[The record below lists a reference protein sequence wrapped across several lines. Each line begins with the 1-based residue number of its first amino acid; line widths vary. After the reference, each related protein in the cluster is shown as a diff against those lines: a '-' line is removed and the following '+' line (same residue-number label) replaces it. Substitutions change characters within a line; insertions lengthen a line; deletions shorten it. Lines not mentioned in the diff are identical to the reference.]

1 MKNYPIRTRLW
12 LSLGAMLCLLILVAG
27 ANILHVRYIN
37 QKIRLM
43 SETVFP
49 AATSSLNLKMATH
62 KVMELLNAAA
72 IASRKDILQTLPE
85 LEEKI
90 FSQLATIKSLE
101 SSGFVAP
108 GKNKDILSHYNIA
121 KKAGLAW
128 VGSTLDENW
137 EQEPIAGREFEK
149 AHQDL
154 ESLLLVIETR
164 GTTTLDQSMSNILT
178 TTKKAYVQT
187 ILLCGIGAILF
198 VVFAIVISS
207 SISTPISSLLRVIQ
221 DLRRKKDDYS
231 QRVEIH
237 SHDEIGHLAEEF
249 NEMLDEQERS
259 RHALKEYA
267 GELESL
273 VERRTFQLQ
282 QEKEAHKESEE
293 YLKAIYNSANAG
305 IIVIDPDSHTI
316 LDANPFALKLIGE
329 SLTKVQGRQCQK
341 FICPKQIGNCPV
353 TDLNLEIDNSEL
365 ILINRNG
372 QSIDILKTVVPFYR
386 NKKKYLL
393 ESFIDIS
400 QLKSVQKELQKSLDS
415 LEEGVAQRTKELAE
429 INVQLKNEIEERIA
443 TEVENL
449 RLQEQL
455 KTSEKMEAIGKLA
468 GSVAHDLNNVLS
480 GVVSYPE
487 LLLMELPS
495 GSPLRGKIE
504 IIKNSGEKA
513 AAIVQDLLTLA
524 RRNVMHPEVLQL
536 NTIIEK
542 HLASPEHAKM
552 LSFHKNVRVSV
563 DLDSQLLLIKGSPIH
578 IAKTI
583 MNLVSNGMEAMLS
596 GGNLHI
602 STRNVYL
609 DRPLKGYDDISIGD
623 YVILEIEDEGIGIS
637 DEDKDKI
644 FEPFYSKKTMG
655 RSGTGLG
662 MSVVWSTVKDHNG
675 YIDLESREGW
685 GAAFRIFI
693 PVTRETVQT
702 ELVAFTVDRIMG
714 NSEQL
719 LIVDDDE
726 NQREIAQAYLQK
738 LNYHTTCVGSG
749 EAAIEYIQDNKID
762 MVILDMIMDPGI
774 DGLETYKQL
783 SVLQPGLKAV
793 IASGFSETN
802 RVKEAQQQG
811 AGQYIRK
818 PYTLE
823 KIGSA
828 IKKTFLQDTATDSKA

>member
-1 MKNYPIRTRLW
+1 MKNFPIRTRLW
-12 LSLGAMLCLLILVAG
+12 FSLGAMLCLLILVAG
-27 ANILHVRYIN
+27 ANVLHVLHIN
-37 QKIRLM
+37 QKIRLI
-43 SETVFP
+43 SETAFP
-49 AATSSLNLKMATH
+49 AAASSLNLKLATH

-72 IASRKDILQTLPE
+72 VASRKDILQKLPQ
-85 LEEKI
+85 LEENI
-90 FSQLATIKSLE
+90 FSQLATIESLE
-101 SSGFVAP
+101 SSGFVEP
-108 GKNKDILSHYNIA
+108 GNNIAILSHYITA
-121 KKAGLAW
+121 KEAGLAW
-128 VGSTLDENW
+128 IDTTLNENW
-137 EQEPIAGREFEK
+137 EKEPIAGREFEK

-154 ESLLLVIETR
+154 EDLLIIIEAK
-164 GTTTLDQSMSNILT
+164 GTSAFAQSMSNILT

-187 ILLCGIGAILF
+187 ILLCGIGAIFF
-198 VVFAIVISS
+198 VVFSIVISS
-207 SISTPISSLLRVIQ
+207 SISNPISSLLRVVQ

-237 SHDEIGHLAEEF
+237 SNDEIGHLAQEF
-249 NEMLDEQERS
+249 NEMLDEQEMS

-267 GELESL
+267 GQLESQ
-273 VERRTFQLQ
+273 VERRTYQLQ
-282 QEKEAHKESEE
+282 LEKEAHKESEE
-293 YLKAIYNSANAG
+293 YLKTILNSTNAG
-305 IIVIDPDSHTI
+305 IVIIDPDSHEI

-329 SLTKVQGRQCQK
+329 PLREVRGRKCQK
-341 FICPKQIGNCPV
+341 FICPREIGNCPI

-365 ILINRNG
+365 ILINKNG

-400 QLKSVQKELQKSLDS
+400 QLKSVQKELQKALES
-415 LEEGVAQRTKELAE
+415 LEERVAQRTKELAE
-429 INVQLKNEIEERIA
+429 INSQLKKEIEERIA
-443 TEVENL
+443 TEDENL
-449 RLQEQL
+449 HLHEQL

-480 GVVSYPE
+480 GIVSYPE
-487 LLLMELPS
+487 LLLMELPAE
-495 GSPLRGKIE
+495 SPLRRKIE
-504 IIKNSGEKA
+504 IIKSSGEKA

-552 LSFHKNVRVSV
+552 MSFHKHVRVSL
-563 DLDSQLLLIKGSPIH
+563 DLDSNLLLIKGSPLH

-596 GGNLHI
+596 GGTLHI
-602 STRNVYL
+602 ATRNVYL
-609 DRPLKGYDDISIGD
+609 DRPLKGYDDICIGD
-623 YVILEIEDEGIGIS
+623 YVILEIKDEGIGIS
-637 DEDKDKI
+637 DDDKEKI

-685 GAAFRIFI
+685 GSAFRIFF
-693 PVTRETVQT
+693 PVTRGKLQT
-702 ELVAFTVDRIMG
+702 ELVSFTVDRIMG
-714 NSEQL
+714 NGEQL
-719 LIVDDDE
+719 LIVDDQK
-726 NQREIAQAYLQK
+726 NQREIACAYLQK
-738 LNYHTTCVGSG
+738 LNYHTASVDGG
-749 EAAIEYIQDNKID
+749 EAAIEYIQDHNVD

-783 SVLQPGLKAV
+783 SVHQPGLKAV

-802 RVKEAQQQG
+802 RVREAQQLG
-811 AGQYIRK
+811 AGEYIRK

-823 KIGSA
+823 KIGGA
-828 IKKTFLQDTATDSKA
+828 IKKTFLQDAATDSKS